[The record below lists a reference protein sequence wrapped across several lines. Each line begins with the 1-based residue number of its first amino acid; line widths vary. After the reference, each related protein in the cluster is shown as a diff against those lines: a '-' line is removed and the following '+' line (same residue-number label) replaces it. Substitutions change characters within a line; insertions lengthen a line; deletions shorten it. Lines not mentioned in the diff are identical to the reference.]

1 MGMEAPPVGVNKLR
15 IFLKQEQQEA
25 KMNNEGAVRSSMS
38 GFRYPKDRHW
48 TMGLFLSK
56 EP

>member
-25 KMNNEGAVRSSMS
+25 KMNNEGAVRSFHERFSL
-38 GFRYPKDRHW
+38 PKRPTLDC
-48 TMGLFLSK
+48 F
-56 EP
+56 